1 MTHRCLMILLCNICD
16 ERWYCLCNIGNMNK
30 VYYFHNFYWYLFRTV
45 IILLAF
51 CKVLGY
57 CNKATPHATLMLQCQ
72 GATGLRYDGGKFC
85 LRWHLSG
92 GVLKRGLCFCWFFAF
107 SELLCIKLLFRFK
120 ILLQCIV
127 FKQIYLYRL
136 QFLISKSAL
145 LIML

>member
-1 MTHRCLMILLCNICD
+1 M
-16 ERWYCLCNIGNMNK
+16 
-30 VYYFHNFYWYLFRTV
+30 
-45 IILLAF
+45 AF

-107 SELLCIKLLFRFK
+107 SELLCIKLLFQTIVSNYCIKLLLQCNFYFLLLQYNFYCIK
-120 ILLQCIV
+120 LLLQCIV

-145 LIML
+145 LIMS